1 MTSTFLLHASTFLL
15 DSSTL
20 SFDTSALILD
30 RNFLLKTVLSF
41 INIYSTIIFV
51 RLLLTWFPAIDWMQ
65 QIATVLSP
73 VTDPYLNIF
82 RNIIPPVGN
91 FDLSPMLAIF
101 ALSAIG
107 SVIPMLFQAFN

>member
-1 MTSTFLLHASTFLL
+1 MTSPFLLDISTFLL
-15 DSSTL
+15 DTSTFSL
-20 SFDTSALILD
+20 DNSGFVLD

-65 QIATVLSP
+65 QIATALSP

-107 SVIPMLFQAFN
+107 SVLPMLLQFFN

>member
-1 MTSTFLLHASTFLL
+1 MTSLLLL
-15 DSSTL
+15 
-20 SFDTSALILD
+20 TSIQ
-30 RNFLLKTVLSF
+30 NFIS
-41 INIYSTIIFV
+41 IYSTLIFV
-51 RLLLTWFPAIDWMQ
+51 RLLLTWFPAVEWMQ
-65 QIATVLSP
+65 QVAGILSP

-107 SVIPMLFQAFN
+107 SVVPLLLQSLN

>member
-1 MTSTFLLHASTFLL
+1 MTSNLPLLLL
-15 DSSTL
+15 
-20 SFDTSALILD
+20 TSIQNFIQLYSYLI
-30 RNFLLKTVLSF
+30 FG
-41 INIYSTIIFV
+41 
-51 RLLLTWFPAIDWMQ
+51 RLLLTWFPAVDWMQ
-65 QIATVLSP
+65 QVAGVLGP

-107 SVIPMLFQAFN
+107 SLIPLLFQFI